1 MRNFMAVTKA
11 ISDENRTRLLMFLDG
26 GELCVCQLI
35 ELLGLAPSTVS
46 KHMAIL
52 YQAGLVESRKEGRW
66 VHYRLATKSDSPP
79 VREAIR
85 FVQRSLK
92 ENPQVVE
99 GRKRLEVVKKMDLDK
114 LCSRYKRG

>member
-1 MRNFMAVTKA
+1 MAVTKA
-11 ISDENRTRLLMFLDG
+11 ISDENRTRLLMFLEG

-66 VHYRLATKSDSPP
+66 VFYRLATKSDSPP

-92 ENPQVVE
+92 DEPQMVKDC
-99 GRKRLEVVKKMDLDK
+99 KRLEAVKKMDLDT
-114 LCSRYKRG
+114 LCCRYKRS

>member
-1 MRNFMAVTKA
+1 MRDFMAVTKA
-11 ISDENRTRLLMFLDG
+11 LSDENRTRLLMFLDG

-46 KHMAIL
+46 KHMAVL

-66 VHYRLATKSDSPP
+66 VYYSLAKKSDSPP

-92 ENPQVVE
+92 DNPQVVE
-99 GRKRLEVVKKMDLDK
+99 DRQRRGAVKKMDLDT
-114 LCSRYKRG
+114 LCCRYRD